1 MGVKWLQYI
10 TKCECCSCGL
20 SLLSDRH
27 WRGPSSDIGRL
38 WLVPHPNFHGRKI
51 SMCSLQL
58 LHGLV
63 SVTPPLGVH
72 PQTAARSL
80 GLGVRTPSLGDA
92 SPSPSWRGVGWAGS
106 SRGGAGGGRSALAFG
121 WWNPT
126 VYETGIPHGW
136 VFGISWAPWQMEGSN
151 PSQCTVCVERSPC
164 PSVLDQS
171 VSR

>member
-1 MGVKWLQYI
+1 MSINGFFELPHDMGVKWLQYI

-106 SRGGAGGGRSALAFG
+106 SRGGAGGGTLGVGVRLVESDRLRNRNPPWLGVWDIVGTLADGGFQSF
-121 WWNPT
+121 T
-126 VYETGIPHGW
+126 VHG
-136 VFGISWAPWQMEGSN
+136 
-151 PSQCTVCVERSPC
+151 VC
-164 PSVLDQS
+164 
-171 VSR
+171 